1 MDAVRAIFRL
11 FDFLT
16 ATMNRGTGWTNRFR
30 MSRWAAEV
38 ERIVRT
44 PPGWDKSFTAEQI
57 ARYGQTDFSKF
68 STWSIVCEEV
78 LDTTFPCSYF
88 ECARRALRGRGI
100 ADDEYAELRRMAW
113 LTAGW
118 LNYEMMQWD
127 WHHLDERDMTRAI
140 ERQFKEGWITR
151 DEHDRRLGVVA
162 RYSVN
167 AGEGT
172 ANER

>member
-1 MDAVRAIFRL
+1 MDTVRAISRL

-44 PPGWDKSFTAEQI
+44 PPGCDESFTAEQI
-57 ARYGQTDFSKF
+57 ERYGQTDFSKF
-68 STWSIVCEEV
+68 STWAIVCEEV
-78 LDTTFPCSYF
+78 LDTAFPCSYF
-88 ECARRALRGRGI
+88 ESARRELCGRGI
-100 ADDEYAELRRMAW
+100 TDDEYAELRRMAW

-118 LNYEMMQWD
+118 LNFEKMLWD
-127 WHHLDERDMTRAI
+127 WHNLDESDVKRAI
-140 ERQFKEGWITR
+140 EWQLKEGWISQ
-151 DEHDRRLGVVA
+151 DEHYRRLANVA
-162 RYSVN
+162 KYSS